1 MTAFSVAAEAAAG
14 GLTGVPISPAKV
26 EEEAA
31 AEGLVVSFSLS
42 VVIFGRGRMAVF
54 IVEAGLAGGADEVG
68 PPRALEDA
76 VAEAYEPR

>member
-1 MTAFSVAAEAAAG
+1 MTAFSGAAKAAAG
-14 GLTGVPISPAKV
+14 GLTEVPISPAKV
-26 EEEAA
+26 EEDA

>member
-1 MTAFSVAAEAAAG
+1 MTAFSVAAKAAAG
-14 GLTGVPISPAKV
+14 GLTGVPISAAKV
-26 EEEAA
+26 EEEA